1 MLNPRLAGRYAKSLI
16 DFAVEKNQL
25 GVVYNDMKYLQEVC
39 KSSRQF
45 VSIMQSP
52 VIAADKKTRILNAI
66 SQGKISDTSIV
77 FLHLLITKNR
87 EFFLVEIIE
96 GVIQQYNTIKGI
108 YKVRLTTATEVS
120 EDVKNTIVNKIKRDT
135 PLKNIEL
142 ESAVKPELI
151 GGFVLEF
158 NNNLV
163 DASILRDLRDVKHQ
177 FDDNQF
183 VHRIR

>member
-25 GVVYNDMKYLQEVC
+25 EVIYNDMKYLQSVC
-39 KSSRQF
+39 KNSSQF

-52 VIAADKKTRILNAI
+52 VITADKKTRILNAV
-66 SQGKISDTSIV
+66 SKGKISDASLV

-87 EFFLVEIIE
+87 EFFLVEIVD
-96 GVIQQYNTIKGI
+96 GVIAQYNTIKEI
-108 YKVRLTTATEVS
+108 YKVKLTTAAEVS

-135 PLKNIEL
+135 TLKNIEL
-142 ESAVKPELI
+142 ESVVKPELI

-163 DASILRDLRDVKHQ
+163 DASILRDLRDVKYQ

>member
-25 GVVYNDMKYLQEVC
+25 EVIYNDMKYLQEVC

-52 VIAADKKTRILNAI
+52 VITDDKKTRILNAV
-66 SQGKISDTSIV
+66 SQGKISDASMV

-87 EFFLVEIIE
+87 EFFLVEIIN
-96 GVIQQYNTIKGI
+96 GVIEQYNTIKEI
-108 YKVRLTTATEVS
+108 YKVKLTTATEVS
-120 EDVKNTIVNKIKRDT
+120 EDVKNTIVNKIKQDT

-163 DASILRDLRDVKHQ
+163 DASILRDLRDVKYQ